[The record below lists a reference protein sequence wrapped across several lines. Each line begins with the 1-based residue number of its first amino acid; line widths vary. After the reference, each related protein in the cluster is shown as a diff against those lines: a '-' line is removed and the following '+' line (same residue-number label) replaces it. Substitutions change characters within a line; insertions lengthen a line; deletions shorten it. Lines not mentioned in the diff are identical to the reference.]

1 MARFRHSLIAALT
14 ASALLLGAC
23 SDASDSDSTAN
34 GTATSAVTSAAS
46 TAAADAGTITVE
58 DNHGTQEITLP
69 VGKVA
74 ATDNRSFE
82 ILDAWGIDLVA
93 APKALVPF
101 TVEGYKNNDDIID
114 LGNHREPNLEAL
126 TAAQPDLIVNGQ
138 RFAQHYDAITKLNPN
153 AAIVEFEPRD
163 GEPLDAELKRHAEE
177 LGKIFGKESEAEQL
191 IADFDKALERAKAA
205 YDPEQK
211 VMAVNV
217 SGGTIGYIAP
227 KVGRT
232 FGPVFEMVGMTP
244 ALEVTNASDDHQG
257 DDISVEA
264 IAAANPDW
272 ILVLDRDGGT
282 NTRNT
287 DEYVAASQVIDGSE
301 PLKNVTAVQ
310 KGQVVYAPQDTYT
323 NESIITYTEILND
336 LADAFEAAN

>member
-1 MARFRHSLIAALT
+1 MARFRHSLIAAVA

-34 GTATSAVTSAAS
+34 ETAT

-58 DNHGTQEITLP
+58 DNHGTQEIALP
-69 VGKVA
+69 VEA
-74 ATDNRSFE
+74 IASTDNRSFE

-93 APKALVPF
+93 APKQLVPF
-101 TVEGYKNNDDIID
+101 TVEGYKNDDDIID
-114 LGNHREPNLEAL
+114 LGTHREPNLEAL

-138 RFAQHYDAITKLNPN
+138 RFAQHYDAITKLNPE
-153 AAIVEFEPRD
+153 AAIVEFEPRE
-163 GEPLDAELKRHAEE
+163 GEPLDAELKRQVEE
-177 LGKIFGKESEAEQL
+177 LGKVFGKESEAEQL
-191 IADFDKALERAKAA
+191 IADFDEALERAKAA
-205 YDPEQK
+205 YDPQQK

-232 FGPVFEMVGMTP
+232 YGPVFEMIGMTP
-244 ALEVTNASDDHQG
+244 ALDVDNASDDHQG

-264 IAAANPDW
+264 IASANPDW

-287 DEYVAASQVIDGSE
+287 DEYVAAAQVIEESD
-301 PLKNVTAVQ
+301 PLKNVTAITE
-310 KGQVVYAPQDTYT
+310 GQVVYGPEDTYT

-336 LADAFEAAN
+336 LADAFEAAE